1 MYVMFIYFYE
11 LMNFEILFFVLI
23 FLLFVLKNCLFDFN
37 LLYKFFEIFWLYM
50 DGKILILIIFFVWKV
65 YKCSCIY
72 VFVGK

>member
-37 LLYKFFEIFWLYM
+37 LLYKFLEIFWLYI
-50 DGKILILIIFFVWKV
+50 DGKILILIIFFV
-65 YKCSCIY
+65 
-72 VFVGK
+72 

>member
-37 LLYKFFEIFWLYM
+37 LLYKFFEVFWLNM
-50 DGKILILIIFFVWKV
+50 DGNILILIIFLV
-65 YKCSCIY
+65 
-72 VFVGK
+72 